1 METIDTLVL
10 GGGGM
15 KCVSYLGCIQ
25 CLMKH
30 KILEPSLSNIKK
42 IYCVSGGMIYILP
55 LLLGYSI
62 EFTIELFI
70 GIDNS
75 TFLSEENIS
84 FSNLFEHYG
93 FFPQTF
99 YDRCLDHICL
109 GKKKC
114 KDITLQELYET
125 SNIELIAHTVNIS
138 KQINCYISHKTHPN
152 LSLVT
157 LLKMTTAIPF
167 VFQSVFYQGDHYL
180 DGGLI
185 TSIPPEPFESPKTIG
200 MCTQNK
206 GKCKI
211 DSFMD
216 FVKAVYMASY
226 TKCREFYRIGWLH
239 TDNPNLIKIS
249 TCVSCMDLHIGKE
262 EKKQVIQE
270 GFNQTIPWVSNYKQS
285 CNSLHLTPSLL
296 NKPSSKKLVFDR
308 WEAIVLR
315 RIFRAY
321 FRGDSL

>member
-1 METIDTLVL
+1 MDTNESIDTLVL

-15 KCVSYLGCIQ
+15 KCISYLGCIQ

-55 LLLGYSI
+55 LLLGYTI
-62 EFTIELFI
+62 ESTIELFV
-70 GIDNS
+70 GIDNT

-84 FSNLFEHYG
+84 FSNLFEYYG

-99 YDRCLDHICL
+99 YDLCMERIFS
-109 GKKKC
+109 GKNKR
-114 KDITLQELYET
+114 KDLTLQELYET

-167 VFQSVFYQGDHYL
+167 IFQSVIYQGDHYL

-185 TSIPPEPFESPKTIG
+185 TPIPPEPFESPRTIG
-200 MCTQNK
+200 MCPQK
-206 GKCKI
+206 MKQCKI

-216 FVKAVYMASY
+216 FVPAVYLAGY
-226 TKCREFYRIGWLH
+226 TKCLRF
-239 TDNPNLIKIS
+239 PNLIEIT
-249 TCVSCMDLHIGKE
+249 TCVSCMDLHIGKQ

-285 CNSLHLTPSLL
+285 CNSRHLKPGLL
-296 NKPSSKKLVFDR
+296 DKPCSKKSVFDR